1 MQEINVCVQGKTY
14 QYEKGTTFLHLAQAW
29 QDQYEDAIILAV
41 FNNKLIE
48 LGQVIP
54 GEGDIA
60 FLTTK
65 DKNGRRA
72 YRRSV
77 VFLMQR
83 ALQQMYPDGTEI
95 LHVEHSLGAGYYC
108 RMEGR
113 KVIDSAW
120 LENLKNACPG
130 RKKSYDRKK
139 DHEDRGCQK
148 TFCQVRYAG

>member
-54 GEGDIA
+54 GDGDIA

-65 DKNGRRA
+65 DKNGKRA
-72 YRRSV
+72 YRRCIRMGQK
-77 VFLMQR
+77 FCMWNILWEQAIIAGWR
-83 ALQQMYPDGTEI
+83 A
-95 LHVEHSLGAGYYC
+95 
-108 RMEGR
+108 GR
-113 KVIDSAW
+113 S
-120 LENLKNACPG
+120 
-130 RKKSYDRKK
+130 
-139 DHEDRGCQK
+139 
-148 TFCQVRYAG
+148 